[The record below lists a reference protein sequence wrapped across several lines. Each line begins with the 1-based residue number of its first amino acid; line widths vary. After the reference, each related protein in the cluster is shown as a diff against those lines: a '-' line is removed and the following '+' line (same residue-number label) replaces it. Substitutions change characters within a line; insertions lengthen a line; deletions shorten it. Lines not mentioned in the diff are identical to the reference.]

1 MISAHVSWPSAPLTN
16 SLVRRALNKLNIPVN
31 FVDEDE
37 IRDAQMPLQWSA
49 YDEIDH
55 QLLLVRRETLLASS
69 YTFRKA
75 LIRKHFLSRIIQ
87 NYLKKNPE
95 SVLTQA
101 CPRTFEIEISFA
113 DELAEMWTDELWEL
127 GVELDSGSPWWIVK
141 P

>member
-16 SLVRRALNKLNIPVN
+16 SLVRKALDSLETPVN
-31 FVDEDE
+31 FVNKDE
-37 IRDAQMPLQWSA
+37 IRTALMPLQWST
-49 YDEIDH
+49 YDDIDH
-55 QLLLVRRETLLASS
+55 ELLLIRRKTLLASS

-75 LIRKHFLSRIIQ
+75 LIRKHFLSRIIEK
-87 NYLKKNPE
+87 YVKKNPE

-127 GVELDSGSPWWIVK
+127 GVELDSGSSWWIIK